1 VNEHWDVFLT
11 PTSQGARVCL
21 FLLMPYN
28 KFIGVIP
35 IIGMCQAEHCPHKRI
50 RPSCST
56 SLLSG
61 SCEAPCLGH
70 R

>member
-1 VNEHWDVFLT
+1 MEMPVFT
-11 PTSQGARVCL
+11 RHNTDWFAPASQGVRVCL

-35 IIGMCQAEHCPHKRI
+35 IIGMFQAEHCPHKRI

-56 SLLSG
+56 SRLSG
-61 SCEAPCLGH
+61 SC
-70 R
+70 